1 MVTSLCYH
9 MPLQSLDAE
18 TRVIQWECEFVPPT
32 PNSHCGRVDMHC
44 CLVALLGPWVLAG
57 ALSYGKV
64 HDVADTEPR
73 DVAIVLGAQVL
84 PSGTPSAYLRGR
96 LDVAADLY
104 RSGKAKVILVSGD
117 HRETHYNEPK
127 VMKTYLVSK
136 GVPAARIVED
146 VAGLD
151 TYDTCVR
158 ARRIFGVDRAIMVT
172 QDYHEIRTVATCRMT
187 GLDAV
192 GVPDRTQP
200 RDNVWWY
207 GWGREFGSRLKM
219 IWDVVSRREPTLG
232 QTDNGVHKALNS

>member
-1 MVTSLCYH
+1 
-9 MPLQSLDAE
+9 MPKHGLYSGSVSSCRRHPIRTVVVSTCIAA
-18 TRVIQWECEFVPPT
+18 F
-32 PNSHCGRVDMHC
+32 
-44 CLVALLGPWVLAG
+44 VALLGPWALAG

-136 GVPAARIVED
+136 GVPAARISRTSLVSTPTTP
-146 VAGLD
+146 VFGLD
-151 TYDTCVR
+151 
-158 ARRIFGVDRAIMVT
+158 GSSGS
-172 QDYHEIRTVATCRMT
+172 T
-187 GLDAV
+187 G
-192 GVPDRTQP
+192 PS
-200 RDNVWWY
+200 W
-207 GWGREFGSRLKM
+207 
-219 IWDVVSRREPTLG
+219 
-232 QTDNGVHKALNS
+232 

>member
-1 MVTSLCYH
+1 
-9 MPLQSLDAE
+9 MPKHGLYSGSVSSCRRHPIRTVVVSTCIAA
-18 TRVIQWECEFVPPT
+18 F
-32 PNSHCGRVDMHC
+32 
-44 CLVALLGPWVLAG
+44 VALLGPWTLAA

-117 HRETHYNEPK
+117 NRETHYNEPK

-146 VAGLD
+146 FAGLG

>member
-1 MVTSLCYH
+1 
-9 MPLQSLDAE
+9 
-18 TRVIQWECEFVPPT
+18 
-32 PNSHCGRVDMHC
+32 
-44 CLVALLGPWVLAG
+44 
-57 ALSYGKV
+57 
-64 HDVADTEPR
+64 
-73 DVAIVLGAQVL
+73 
-84 PSGTPSAYLRGR
+84 
-96 LDVAADLY
+96 
-104 RSGKAKVILVSGD
+104 
-117 HRETHYNEPK
+117 
-127 VMKTYLVSK
+127 MKTYLVSK